1 MENVLV
7 TVLVPIYNVEKYLRH
22 CLDSLAAQ
30 TLESIR
36 FICIDDGSTDSSSQ
50 IIGEYVGADSR
61 FEVISKA
68 NSGYGASMNRG
79 LEACHSKYVG
89 IVEPDDFAAPRM
101 FEELSVLAERTG
113 ADVVKSNYFEHVT
126 GREPGQDVLVENI
139 DPCCVFDEAFDPA
152 TDNRI
157 LWSSAAIWSGLYRLD
172 FLRSEGIRF
181 LETPGASF
189 QDTSFNLKALMAT
202 RKIAL
207 TPKGYLH
214 YRIDNAG
221 SSVKDGGK
229 AFYICDE
236 YQMLWDFLRASDDRF
251 EAFAKSLAGIQFKGY
266 CWNQWRLARR
276 LREKFFNR
284 FLNEFAELNGQGL
297 LSKDCFSDYDWNDL
311 SQLLGEPDRFFE
323 RACGARGITGTVLV
337 ALRSGVTEEQ
347 LRAFVVS
354 RDAKEEL
361 VVCLEADA
369 KLDFDLAEL
378 ASENPRVLL
387 ASDLSKNGKIDFA
400 ELRGNALEYVVLEPE
415 DEQNSEALRRLRE
428 LLRFGKKRARRGSAR
443 V

>member
-50 IIGEYVGADSR
+50 IIEEYVEADSR
-61 FEVISKA
+61 FEVILKA

-79 LEACHSKYVG
+79 LEACRSKYVG
-89 IVEPDDFAAPRM
+89 IVEPDDFADPRM
-101 FEELSVLAERTG
+101 FEELSALAERTG
-113 ADVVKSNYFEHVT
+113 ADVVKSNYCEHVT
-126 GREPGQDVLVENI
+126 GREPDRDVLVENI
-139 DPCCVFDEAFDPA
+139 DPGCVFGEAFAPA
-152 TDNRI
+152 ADNRI
-157 LWSSAAIWSGLYRLD
+157 LWSSAAIWSGLYRVD

-189 QDTSFNLKALMAT
+189 QDTSFNLKALMAA
-202 RKIAL
+202 RKVAL

-236 YQMLWDFLRASDDRF
+236 YQTLWDFLRANDGRF
-251 EAFAKSLAGIQFKGY
+251 EAFAKPLAGIQFKGY

-284 FLNEFAELNGQGL
+284 FLNEFAELNEHGL

-311 SQLLGEPDRFFE
+311 DQLLGEPDRFFE
-323 RACGARGITGTVLV
+323 RSCGARGITGTVLV

-347 LRAFVVS
+347 LRAFVASRNLNEEVVVS
-354 RDAKEEL
+354 
-361 VVCLEADA
+361 LEADA
-369 KLDFDLAEL
+369 ELGFDLAAL
-378 ASENPRVLL
+378 TSENPRVLL
-387 ASDLSKNGKIDFA
+387 ASDFSENGKIDFA
-400 ELRGNALEYVVLEPE
+400 ELRGNTVECVALEPE
-415 DEQNSEALRRLRE
+415 DKPEPGALLGLVKRT
-428 LLRFGKKRARRGSAR
+428 LRFSGA
-443 V
+443 